1 MWKIGDLPHIVGMPV
16 EGMENSEEFPTP
28 FDCVGDLNLKLNFL
42 AEDGSWISQARIWDV
57 WRGKKGSKH
66 NVFDG

>member
-1 MWKIGDLPHIVGMPV
+1 MWKIGDLQHIVGMSV

-28 FDCVGDLNLKLNFL
+28 FDCARNLNLNFL

-57 WRGKKGSKH
+57 WRGKNGSKH
-66 NVFDG
+66 NVVDG